1 MYIRAALNHAWNP
14 WDVVDLMVPDVVG
27 DWMMGSLM
35 DNLREGKAPSG
46 VMKHGRKCEFQWGF

>member
-1 MYIRAALNHAWNP
+1 MTRNDSAQNHGWNP

-27 DWMMGSLM
+27 HWMMGSW

-46 VMKHGRKCEFQWGF
+46 VMKHGESASYNGL